1 MLYEA
6 ENMKL
11 KKHMNRPKRAKCIIS
26 AKRKQ
31 CTKRIFVKTSG
42 FLAVAL
48 AVIGGVSGC
57 SRGKDDEASAHVYFL
72 NSRPELAD
80 KWAKIAEKY
89 SDEKNVD
96 VVVKTPAAGTYES
109 VMKAEIAKNEPP
121 TIFQVDSPATLKIWE
136 TYCDDMS
143 GTALYDQ
150 LDDKESVLRS
160 GSGFVAAVPYSTD
173 SFGIVYNRDLLEKYI
188 ALPDSLVESVSQI
201 NAFDVLRKVADDIQ
215 AHKDELGI
223 KGAFVPSGFDSGA
236 SECFHTY
243 LAGLALYGE
252 FRDENTAG
260 GSDDENAAGRT
271 PADNSLSDSSPSSV
285 KGTYLNN
292 LRNVLDVYYSDSYAS
307 ESRSE
312 LSFMQTADSVKS
324 FAAGEGVFY
333 QSGTWVW
340 QALKSAGMSADSVE
354 MLPAYIGLPNESD
367 TGLLTADGNYLC
379 VNSKVPD
386 EDRQASKDFLD
397 WMIASEEGKT
407 VLSET
412 MGISAP
418 FKSMHAFPAVNPL
431 VAAAKKDSQKH
442 QQVSGAHLAI
452 PSLKWKTD
460 LAAAM
465 LNYVQAGSAGDD
477 SALTDSAL
485 TDSALNDSAHA
496 DSEWRK
502 VESAF
507 VDGWAREYASAQ
519 K

>member
-11 KKHMNRPKRAKCIIS
+11 KKHMNRPKRAKCVIS
-26 AKRKQ
+26 A
-31 CTKRIFVKTSG
+31 KRIFVKTAG

-215 AHKDELGI
+215 VHKDELGI

-271 PADNSLSDSSPSSV
+271 PADNSPSDSSPSSV

-292 LRNVLDVYYSDSYAS
+292 LRNVLDMYYSDSYAS

-485 TDSALNDSAHA
+485 TDS
-496 DSEWRK
+496 EWRK

>member
-11 KKHMNRPKRAKCIIS
+11 KKHMNRPKRAKCVIS
-26 AKRKQ
+26 A
-31 CTKRIFVKTSG
+31 KRIFVKTAG

-215 AHKDELGI
+215 VHKDELGI

-271 PADNSLSDSSPSSV
+271 PADNSPSDSSPSSV

-292 LRNVLDVYYSDSYAS
+292 LRNVLDMYYSDSYAS

-340 QALKSAGMSADSVE
+340 QALKSAGMSADSVK

-485 TDSALNDSAHA
+485 TDS
-496 DSEWRK
+496 EWRK

>member
-11 KKHMNRPKRAKCIIS
+11 KKHMNRPKRAKCVIS
-26 AKRKQ
+26 A
-31 CTKRIFVKTSG
+31 KRIFVKTAG

-215 AHKDELGI
+215 VHKDELGI

-271 PADNSLSDSSPSSV
+271 PTDNSLSDSSLSDSSPSDSSPSSV

-292 LRNVLDVYYSDSYAS
+292 LRNVLDMYYSDSYAS

-485 TDSALNDSAHA
+485 TDS
-496 DSEWRK
+496 EWRK

>member
-11 KKHMNRPKRAKCIIS
+11 KKHMNRPKRAKCVIS
-26 AKRKQ
+26 A
-31 CTKRIFVKTSG
+31 KRIFVKTAG

-215 AHKDELGI
+215 VHKDELGI

-271 PADNSLSDSSPSSV
+271 PADNSLSDSSPSGV

-485 TDSALNDSAHA
+485 TDS
-496 DSEWRK
+496 EWRK

>member
-11 KKHMNRPKRAKCIIS
+11 KKHMNRPKRAKCVIS
-26 AKRKQ
+26 A
-31 CTKRIFVKTSG
+31 KRIFVKTAG

-150 LDDKESVLRS
+150 LDDRESVLRS

-271 PADNSLSDSSPSSV
+271 PADNSPSDSSPLSV

-292 LRNVLDVYYSDSYAS
+292 LRNVLDMYYSDSYAS

-485 TDSALNDSAHA
+485 TDS
-496 DSEWRK
+496 EWRK

>member
-31 CTKRIFVKTSG
+31 CTKCIFVKTAG

-150 LDDKESVLRS
+150 LDDRESVLRS

-340 QALKSAGMSADSVE
+340 QALKSAGMSADSLE

-477 SALTDSAL
+477 SALTDS
-485 TDSALNDSAHA
+485 
-496 DSEWRK
+496 EWRK